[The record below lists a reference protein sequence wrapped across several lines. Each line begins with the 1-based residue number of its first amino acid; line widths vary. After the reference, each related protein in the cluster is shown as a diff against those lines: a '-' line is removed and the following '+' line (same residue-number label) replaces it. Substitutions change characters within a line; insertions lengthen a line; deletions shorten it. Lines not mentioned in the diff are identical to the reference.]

1 VILNLMQD
9 LIGSQYNCFRTP
21 NEFVDRHLEP
31 QTTTKAAAFC
41 AWLGHGYYCPLK
53 TLKTKVYFCRPGLTV
68 ETRPYWRNTGKSGQ
82 LNKTERNNVTSS
94 VLWNNSLTSRRAPLL

>member
-1 VILNLMQD
+1 MQD

-21 NEFVDRHLEP
+21 NEFVDRRLEP

-41 AWLGHGYYCPLK
+41 AWLGHGYYRPLK

-68 ETRPYWRNTGKSGQ
+68 ETRPYMKKHWKKWPIKQN
-82 LNKTERNNVTSS
+82 
-94 VLWNNSLTSRRAPLL
+94 